1 MVKIN
6 ACHAFDAS
14 SILASSGVFTQN
26 QKNELTSVLR
36 CEDEKQKGTDKAGP
50 APYFVEKSTGC
61 ETYEKNVGRKNFVFS
76 NARTSYFYGK
86 LFFFNANKHQLYK
99 KIC

>member
-36 CEDEKQKGTDKAGP
+36 YEDVKQKGTDEAGP
-50 APYFVEKSTGC
+50 P
-61 ETYEKNVGRKNFVFS
+61 
-76 NARTSYFYGK
+76 RTSS
-86 LFFFNANKHQLYK
+86 K
-99 KIC
+99 KARGVERTKKT